1 MAINKKLIT
10 FAKKDVFLGQYGINH
25 AENATNGYFGNI
37 PAHSIVFIKD
47 TGEIWQGG
55 KYYGSIDAQT
65 TAGDSND
72 DCGIVFKHTDGKYY
86 RRPLTLWGNRVD
98 GDPAYANGDLKVGN
112 LIQYGS
118 GGIGKIITTGTAPI
132 LTFRDLQDVVIPSGK
147 LELNGGDF
155 TINQSGT
162 QKFKVEQTTGN
173 VTALGSITGS
183 KVLNTPTYIAESV
196 TKGGTWVS
204 IQQYSVSGQ
213 TVQTNSLANNP
224 PAYLTI
230 QEGQH
235 SSDYNW
241 KPWIADA
248 DLTSKSSWG
257 IGLSGDSF
265 YIGRVAVNQSTNALT
280 NSWIFDNE
288 GYITSTGYKKKNSS
302 DSYVLLGGGGHKLE
316 NALSVGIAQVANT
329 LYSGTTETTD
339 TRGHW
344 NVTIPGVTE
353 LYDGLTIHVKISTTY
368 YGNGESYNTL
378 NVNGLGPKLV
388 WYSYNSR
395 LTSHYGANAELY
407 MTYRTSAGSYKIAAS
422 TGELVNGQTYT
433 DGWVIHSQ
441 YYTTDT
447 TTMQLYYSRL
457 NVSGSG
463 LMQYS
468 LAMMVADG
476 TWQSFTTNG
485 GVGTKTKNTNGF
497 VLGSRIYYMNM
508 SAAVSSGM
516 VGYGVVRENQ
526 SLIDLRYSLNIS
538 TTQGHGLQPNLPL
551 FIVGSVNASDGLFY
565 LDDVWWTQAIPQEEN
580 GKVYIKICEG
590 IYADYSTNNPRCY
603 RGDLVSIG
611 RAYVYK
617 RGGIRYYSPEDPWD
631 LVYAPTSVQFTNPGW
646 TKIDTDLSV
655 LSNGSYLLSI
665 EDGTTLYSGTFSY
678 YSGTINTDE
687 EILLHACGTRTI
699 YQEDNKPGVLY
710 AKIKP
715 YNNNA
720 ALYLGYSH
728 NVTRSG
734 IVIKIKKLAS
744 I

>member
-10 FAKKDVFLGQYGINH
+10 FAKKSVFLSQQQGIGS
-25 AENATNGYFGNI
+25 ATTPTNGYYNNI

-47 TGEIWQGG
+47 TGEIWHNG
-55 KYYGSIDAQT
+55 KYYS
-65 TAGDSND
+65 
-72 DCGIVFKHTDGKYY
+72 GIERYLTIESGVTDGIIHRQEGVYY
-86 RRPLTLWGNRVD
+86 LSSYTLWGNTFDGSDPSINGNIYVD
-98 GDPAYANGDLKVGN
+98 NKLAYTTAGIYRYVNNNLEPLLYWSESGYGLTVSQGNLDVNGNITAKANGTTKFEAN
-112 LIQYGS
+112 AS
-118 GGIGKIITTGTAPI
+118 TGK
-132 LTFRDLQDVVIPSGK
+132 
-147 LELNGGDF
+147 
-155 TINQSGT
+155 
-162 QKFKVEQTTGN
+162 
-173 VTALGSITGS
+173 VTAAGDIDGLKI
-183 KVLNTPTYIAESV
+183 LNTPSYIAATQTQGKKWIDIKQFESSSPY
-196 TKGGTWVS
+196 TP
-204 IQQYSVSGQ
+204 I
-213 TVQTNSLANNP
+213 SLADNP

-230 QEGQH
+230 QEGTH
-235 SSDYNW
+235 SADYNW
-241 KPWIADA
+241 KPWIADG
-248 DLTSKSSWG
+248 DSTSKSSWG
-257 IGLSGDSF
+257 IGLSGDAF
-265 YIGRVAVNQSTNALT
+265 YIGRVAKEQTTNALT
-280 NSWIFDNE
+280 NAWIFDNE
-288 GYITSTGYKKKNSS
+288 GYITSGGYKKTNSS
-302 DSYVLLGGGGHKLE
+302 DLYVLLGGGGHKLE
-316 NALSVGIAQVANT
+316 TALSVGTAQLAHT
-329 LYSGTTETTD
+329 LYSGTTNSTD

-344 NVTIPGVTE
+344 TVTIPGITE
-353 LYDGLTIHVKISTTY
+353 LYDGLTIHIKLGTTY

-378 NVNGLGPKLV
+378 DVNGLGPKIV
-388 WYSYNSR
+388 WYSYNNR
-395 LTSHYGANAELY
+395 LTSHYSTNAELY
-407 MTYRTSAGSYKIAAS
+407 ITYRTTAGSYKVAS
-422 TGELVNGQTYT
+422 SAGELTKGTTYT

-476 TWQSFTTNG
+476 TWQSFTTTG
-485 GVGTKTKNTNGF
+485 GTGTKTKNTNGF

-526 SLIDLRYSLNIS
+526 SLVDLRYSFNIS
-538 TTQGHGLQPNLPL
+538 ATQGLGLQPNLPL

-631 LVYAPTSVQFTNPGW
+631 LIYAPTSVQFTNPGW

-655 LSNGSYLLSI
+655 LSNGSYLISI

-734 IVIKIKKLAS
+734 IIIKIKKLAS
-744 I
+744 L

>member
-118 GGIGKIITTGTAPI
+118 EGIGKITNTVPEMI
-132 LTFRDLQDVVIPSGK
+132 LRFRDLKDVVIPSGK

-155 TINQSGT
+155 TINKSGI

-173 VTALGSITGS
+173 VEASGSIIGS

-257 IGLSGDSF
+257 IGLSGDAF

-288 GYITSTGYKKKNSS
+288 GYITSAGYKKKNSS

-316 NALSVGIAQVANT
+316 TALSVGSAAK
-329 LYSGTTETTD
+329 LTTP
-339 TRGHW
+339 
-344 NVTIPGVTE
+344 VTITIGSQSQNF
-353 LYDGLTIHVKISTTY
+353 DG
-368 YGNGESYNTL
+368 
-378 NVNGLGPKLV
+378 
-388 WYSYNSR
+388 
-395 LTSHYGANAELY
+395 
-407 MTYRTSAGSYKIAAS
+407 
-422 TGELVNGQTYT
+422 
-433 DGWVIHSQ
+433 
-441 YYTTDT
+441 
-447 TTMQLYYSRL
+447 
-457 NVSGSG
+457 
-463 LMQYS
+463 
-468 LAMMVADG
+468 
-476 TWQSFTTNG
+476 
-485 GVGTKTKNTNGF
+485 
-497 VLGSRIYYMNM
+497 
-508 SAAVSSGM
+508 SS
-516 VGYGVVRENQ
+516 
-526 SLIDLRYSLNIS
+526 NIS
-538 TTQGHGLQPNLPL
+538 FNLSD
-551 FIVGSVNASDGLFY
+551 ITSGAS
-565 LDDVWWTQAIPQEEN
+565 
-580 GKVYIKICEG
+580 
-590 IYADYSTNNPRCY
+590 
-603 RGDLVSIG
+603 
-611 RAYVYK
+611 
-617 RGGIRYYSPEDPWD
+617 WD
-631 LVYAPTSVQFTNPGW
+631 LTYSPTSVQFAGDWVRMPLDFSSFVSGT
-646 TKIDTDLSV
+646 
-655 LSNGSYLLSI
+655 YLLTI
-665 EDGTTLYSGTFSY
+665 EDSAAYYTGVFMFST
-678 YSGTINTDE
+678 GTINTDE
-687 EILLHACGTRTI
+687 EILLHACGTRAI
-699 YQEDNKPGVLY
+699 YGSGNNAKQGILY

-720 ALYLGYSH
+720 ALWLAYSH
-728 NVTRSG
+728 QVTKSG
-734 IVIKIKKLAS
+734 ISIKIKKLATL
-744 I
+744 